1 MAVRD
6 LLASNPE
13 LLALVAVVARAALAW
28 QRGLSW
34 TEYRTAHGIKRLL
47 FPVLERRLPIISWVN
62 EKRGRDDAEFLGTH
76 DADVR
81 AVAGRLTDAGGHLH
95 LVNSVKRR
103 PATQGDPLSMAH
115 VVFTHD
121 DATQTEAYLF
131 RNDDG
136 TTDVYTHHEPDPTR
150 PLAHL
155 GGEQSN
161 GDPHHVV
168 SEALGWRYAD
178 RNA

>member
-34 TEYRTAHGIKRLL
+34 SEYRTAHGIKRWV
-47 FPVLERRLPIISWVN
+47 FPVLQRRVPVLSWVN
-62 EKRGRDDAEFLGTH
+62 EKGGRDDAEFLGTH

-81 AVAGRLTDAGGHLH
+81 AVAGQLTSAGGHLH

-103 PATQGDPLSMAH
+103 PATHGDPLSAAH
-115 VVFTHD
+115 VVFRHTD
-121 DATQTEAYLF
+121 GTQTEAYLF
-131 RNDDG
+131 ANADG
-136 TTDVYTHHEPDPTR
+136 TTDVYAHFEPDPTR

-155 GGEQSN
+155 GGDQQSD
-161 GDPHHVV
+161 GDVRGVV
-168 SEALGWRYAD
+168 TDALGV
-178 RNA
+178 

>member
-34 TEYRTAHGIKRLL
+34 SEYRTAHGIKRWV
-47 FPVLERRLPIISWVN
+47 FPVLQRRVPVLSWVN
-62 EKRGRDDAEFLGTH
+62 EKGGRSDAEYLGTE
-76 DADVR
+76 ADRVR
-81 AVAGRLTDAGGHLH
+81 AVAKRLTAAGGHLH

-103 PATQGDPLSMAH
+103 PDTHGDPLSMAH
-115 VVFTHD
+115 VVFRHTD
-121 DATQTEAYLF
+121 GTQTEAFLF
-131 RNDDG
+131 HNADA
-136 TTDVYTHHEPDPTR
+136 TTDLYAHFEPDPTR

-155 GGEQSN
+155 GGESQSD
-161 GDPHHVV
+161 GDPRGVV
-168 SEALGWRYAD
+168 SEALD